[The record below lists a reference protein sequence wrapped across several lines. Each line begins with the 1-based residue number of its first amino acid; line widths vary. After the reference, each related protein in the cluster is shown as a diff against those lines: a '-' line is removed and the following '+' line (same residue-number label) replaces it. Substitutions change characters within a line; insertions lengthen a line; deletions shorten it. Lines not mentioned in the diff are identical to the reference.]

1 MHSQLLRERKQVS
14 SEASRQFLPR
24 RAGLF
29 PVLLLALAYASVVQ
43 TPGANEYA
51 HYASVRALAHGTAVV
66 DPYRESTVDVSWYH
80 GHYYSA
86 KAPGLALLTTPFYI
100 VLSHVHAARLVDG
113 RIHAHFLT
121 VLPIWALGLVGVV
134 LPAAILLLLIR
145 RVADDFEP
153 GLGPAV
159 AVTAGLGT
167 LILPFSTLFFDHML
181 GAALGFAAFFV
192 IWSRHGG
199 TASLAWGGL
208 LAGLAVTA
216 DYPLALVAI
225 GVGLYAISRGARIV
239 GTLAYGVGFIVGIL
253 PLFAYNWWAFG
264 SATHFPYEDAVLH
277 GGRTGHDVLGANSQ
291 GLFGVGAP
299 SFPRAVELL
308 FAPTGL
314 LTLAPVMAIGAVGV
328 VLLYRRRRHEA
339 LLFAFIAVAYL
350 VYNSGYRLLFGG
362 YSPGP
367 RFLIAALPFLALGL
381 AASFRRFPA
390 LTAVL
395 AACSG
400 LTMITVTATNPELA
414 WDRDWLNRIAD
425 GSFGGFGI
433 LPLIPFFLLVGAS
446 VFLVCR
452 MYLPSSPTRDEMR
465 AAATL
470 VVGWALLAVA
480 APRLLDGG
488 SLAAL
493 GVLAL
498 AAAVVLASAVFYRA
512 GWRSA
517 RPAARR

>member
-1 MHSQLLRERKQVS
+1 MHSRLLQEPKQVS
-14 SEASRQFLPR
+14 SEASRRFQVR
-24 RAGLF
+24 SAGLF
-29 PVLLLALAYASVVQ
+29 PVLLLVLAYASVVQ

-66 DPYRESTVDVSWYH
+66 DPYRGSTVDVSWYH
-80 GHYYSA
+80 GHYYAA
-86 KAPGLALLTTPFYI
+86 KAPGLALLTAPVYM
-100 VLSHVHAARLVDG
+100 VLKRVHAARLVEG

-121 VLPIWALGLVGVV
+121 ALPIWALGLVGVV
-134 LPAAILLLLIR
+134 LPAAVLLLLIR

-192 IWSRHGG
+192 IRSRHGG
-199 TASLAWGGL
+199 TASLAWSGL

-225 GVGLYAISRGARIV
+225 GVGLYAILRGARI
-239 GTLAYGVGFIVGIL
+239 GGILAYGTGFMVGIV

-264 SATHFPYEDAVLH
+264 SATHFPYEDAVLQ

-314 LTLAPVMAIGAVGV
+314 LTLAPVMAMGAVGV
-328 VLLYRRRRHEA
+328 VLLYRRRRNEA
-339 LLFAFIAVAYL
+339 LLIAFIALAYL

-367 RFLIAALPFLALGL
+367 RFLIPALPFLALGL
-381 AASFRRFPA
+381 ATSFRRFPA
-390 LTAVL
+390 STAVL
-395 AACSG
+395 AVCSA
-400 LTMITVTATNPELA
+400 LTMTTVTVTNPELA
-414 WDRDWLNRIAD
+414 WDHHWLNRLAD
-425 GSFGGFGI
+425 GSFGGFGAV
-433 LPLIPFFLLVGAS
+433 PLIPFFLLVGGS

-452 MYLPSSPTRDEMR
+452 MYLPASPARDEMR

-470 VVGWALLAVA
+470 FVGWALIAFA
-480 APRLLDGG
+480 GPKILDGG
-488 SLAAL
+488 FLAAF

-498 AAAVVLASAVFYRA
+498 AAGVAFASAAFYRA

-517 RPAARR
+517 